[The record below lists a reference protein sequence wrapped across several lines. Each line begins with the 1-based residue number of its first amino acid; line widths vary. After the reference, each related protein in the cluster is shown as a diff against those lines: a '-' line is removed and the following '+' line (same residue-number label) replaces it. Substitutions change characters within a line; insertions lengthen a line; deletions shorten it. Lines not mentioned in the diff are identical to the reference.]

1 MKRLLLLYFVFV
13 VIANAHCRGG
23 GRGGGGRG
31 GGRGGGGIFGS
42 IWGKSSSRHT
52 YPGSNGYSGFGPGG
66 SHGYPSSN
74 GLSGLIKQPGFRYGQ
89 RFGSYRF
96 SVPRLPRVP
105 SYYTVPQYV
114 YVNQYRQSSSR
125 FNNLLIGL
133 TMYNMGRS
141 HVGYHHY
148 YHDSY
153 YRRNNSASKNAD
165 HAVTS
170 TSAEEKANED
180 KDDATCLMRVRE
192 DEKEEVLKIPC
203 AIVTTFADG
212 TRKLPY
218 ASDTTTVVCVN
229 SSVANLTSEE
239 HVDTDDNVNTTEAN
253 TVAPNKMICKS
264 TIKSVDPLSV
274 TGSPLNATSMNC
286 TVEIWTREEVIS
298 NEVDCEILLK
308 YAKMP
313 VPQNKDAIIMPPRSE
328 LKEMLEHPP
337 WWSALFFAI

>member
-1 MKRLLLLYFVFV
+1 MKRLILLYFVFV
-13 VIANAHCRGG
+13 CIAHVYCKGG
-23 GRGGGGRG
+23 GRGGGGR

-42 IWGKSSSRHT
+42 IWGKSSSRNT
-52 YPGSNGYSGFGPGG
+52 YPASTGYSGYGSGG

-74 GLSGLIKQPGFRYGQ
+74 GLSGLIKQPGFKYGQ
-89 RFGSYRF
+89 RYGSYRF
-96 SVPRLPRVP
+96 PVPRVP

-114 YVNQYRQSSSR
+114 YVNQYRQSNSR

-141 HVGYHHY
+141 HVSYHHY

-153 YRRNNSASKNAD
+153 YRRNSSSASSNAD

-180 KDDATCLMRVRE
+180 KDEATCLMRITE

-212 TRKLPY
+212 NRKLPY
-218 ASDTTTVVCVN
+218 ASNTTTTVCVN
-229 SSVANLTSEE
+229 SSEVNLTSLQSLEN
-239 HVDTDDNVNTTEAN
+239 DSNVNTSESIN
-253 TVAPNKMICKS
+253 TDSPKNSMVCKS
-264 TIKSVDPLSV
+264 TIKSIDPLSV
-274 TGSPLNATSMNC
+274 TGSPLGENVMNC
-286 TVEIWTREEVIS
+286 TVEIWTRQEVIS
-298 NEVDCEILLK
+298 NEVDCEVLLK

-328 LKEMLEHPP
+328 LKDMLEHPP
-337 WWSALFFAI
+337 WWLSLFLVV